1 MRPDRLLQDP
11 DRTMKNTADNNTQL
25 PVDAVI
31 NDIADY
37 VLADQTFSDETL
49 TTARMCLLDAMG
61 CGMLALTD
69 PKCRR
74 VLGPIVP
81 GAGMTDGCLVPGTS
95 WRLDPLEAAFNIG
108 ALVRWLDFNDTWL
121 AAEWG
126 HPSDNL
132 GGLLPAA
139 TWLSQRHATGAGAGA
154 GIVPRA
160 ITFGQLLQTFV
171 RAYEVQGVLAL
182 DNAFNRVGLDH
193 VLLVRVA
200 TAAVTAAMLSGNR
213 AHVISAVTNAFADGG
228 ALRTY
233 RHAPNTGSRKSWAAG
248 DATRRGLWLA
258 MMAARGEMAYRTVLS
273 APRWG
278 FQDTLFDSADITLAR
293 PLDSYVM
300 DNILFK
306 VSYPAEFHAQTAV
319 EAAVQLHPL
328 VTDRLD
334 QIDRIELHT
343 QESAVRIISKTGP
356 LQNPA
361 DRDHCLQ
368 YMVAIALLKGNLTA
382 ADYEDDVAAD
392 PRVDQLRLQMQVA
405 ENEGYSRDYLDPDR
419 RSIANAVQV
428 HFQDGSSTPRIE
440 VEYPLGHRRRRD
452 EARPVIEQKFAQ
464 NVARHLPASQCDN
477 LSRWQADPTCFDDM
491 PVHDFVELWHHEAD
505 S

>member
-1 MRPDRLLQDP
+1 M
-11 DRTMKNTADNNTQL
+11 TTNIADNNAQR

-31 NDIADY
+31 TDIADY
-37 VLADQTFSDETL
+37 VLADRTFSDETL
-49 TTARMCLLDAMG
+49 ATARLSLLDALG

-69 PKCRR
+69 PKCVR

-81 GAGMTDGCLVPGTS
+81 GASMAEGCLVPGTS
-95 WRLDPLEAAFNIG
+95 WRLDPLQAAFNIG
-108 ALVRWLDFNDTWL
+108 AVVRWLDFNDTWL

-139 TWLSQRHATGAGAGA
+139 AWLSQRHSSQQDAGAG
-154 GIVPRA
+154 VKSRPV
-160 ITFGQLLQTFV
+160 TFRQLLEMFV

-200 TAAVTAAMLSGNR
+200 TAAVTAAMLSGR
-213 AHVISAVTNAFADGG
+213 REHVISALTNAFADGG

-258 MMAARGEMAYRTVLS
+258 MMAARGEMEYRTVLS

-278 FQDTLFDSADITLAR
+278 FQDTLFESADITLAR
-293 PLDSYVM
+293 PLGSYVM

-328 VTDRLD
+328 LADRLD
-334 QIDRIELHT
+334 EIDRIELHT

-368 YMVAIALLKGNLTA
+368 YMVAIALLKGDLTA

-392 PRVDQLRLQMQVA
+392 PRVDQLRGQMLVT
-405 ENEGYSRDYLDPDR
+405 ENEAYSRDYLDPDH

-428 HFQDGSSTPRIE
+428 HFQDGSSAPRME

-452 EARPVIEQKFAQ
+452 EARPVIEQKFTR
-464 NVARHLPASQCDN
+464 NVARHLPVSQCDS
-477 LSRWQADPTCFDDM
+477 LSRWLAEPTCFDDM
-491 PVHDFVELWHHEAD
+491 LVHDFVELWHHEAD
-505 S
+505 T